1 MAEWMWLGGAVEV
14 RQRHGCRSKRDHD
27 LDEKGAT
34 VSDILPVFG
43 GDKSENIKHKKSP
56 DENEDLQMREWME
69 LGCSPDNLSREKE

>member
-1 MAEWMWLGGAVEV
+1 
-14 RQRHGCRSKRDHD
+14 
-27 LDEKGAT
+27 

-43 GDKSENIKHKKSP
+43 GDKSENIKHKKNP